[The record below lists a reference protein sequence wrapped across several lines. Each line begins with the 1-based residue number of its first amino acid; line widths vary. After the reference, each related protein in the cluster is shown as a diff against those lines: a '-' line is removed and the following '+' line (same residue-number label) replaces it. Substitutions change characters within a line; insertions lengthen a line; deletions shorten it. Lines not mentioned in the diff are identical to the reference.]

1 MKTKLR
7 KFLRQSDSFSLLLS
21 FLCTLPFSNTLKLK
35 FAFTFLQSDGARHKQ
50 DKVLKLTIDL
60 LSNFSLSETAAIGKS
75 AMIKAPVI
83 ETGQLKEKG
92 LIIIGFEHELDKLAK
107 FKKLDAVTQQ
117 YDILFMPTWQ
127 PFYSKEL
134 LRFLSKAP
142 KSLIILPSSQQCY
155 YNGLFNE
162 KIERILPF
170 HASSWVNGELFK
182 PKPKDID
189 ILMVA
194 NFSIY
199 KRHYI
204 LFEAL
209 QHLPSNLN
217 VVLIGRPLGERTLD
231 VLMQEAKQ
239 YGVESRF
246 SVIEGPENEVVIDN
260 LCRAKLVLG
269 LSGRE
274 GSYVS
279 LAEALF
285 ADCAVGIYQDAVVG
299 TKNYVNPSTGFL
311 LAPGIPLHTQISKCL
326 RLVDSLSPR
335 TWAMSNIDSKANVAK
350 LNKLLKY
357 ENNQRGIDWQ
367 KDCQEFYIQSFNF
380 YPTSGKWNNDLA
392 KSLQDLADIGLTFKH
407 QSL

>member
-7 KFLRQSDSFSLLLS
+7 KFLRQSDLFSLLLS
-21 FLCTLPFSNTLKLK
+21 ILCTLPFSNPLKLK
-35 FAFTFLQSDGARHKQ
+35 FAFLFLQSDGARYKQ
-50 DKVLKLTIDL
+50 DKVLKLAIDL
-60 LSNFSLSETAAIGKS
+60 LSNFSLSETSAIGKS
-75 AMIKAPVI
+75 AMVKAPVI
-83 ETGQLKEKG
+83 ETGQIKEKG
-92 LIIIGFEHELDKLAK
+92 VIIIGFEHELDKLAK
-107 FKKLDAVTQQ
+107 FKKLDTVIQQ

-134 LRFLSKAP
+134 IRFLSRAP
-142 KSLIILPSSQQCY
+142 KSLVILPSSQQCY
-155 YNGLFNE
+155 YSGLFNE

-170 HASSWVNGELFK
+170 HASSWINGELFQ

-199 KRHYI
+199 KRHYL

-209 QHLPSNLN
+209 QYLPSNLN
-217 VVLIGRPLGERTLD
+217 VVLIGRPLGDRTLD
-231 VLMQEAKQ
+231 VLMQEAKH
-239 YGVESRF
+239 YGVEARF
-246 SVIEGPENEVVIDN
+246 TIIEGPENEIVIDN

-285 ADCAVGIYQDAVVG
+285 ANCAVGIYEDAVVG
-299 TKNYVNPSTGFL
+299 TKNYINPSTGFL
-311 LAPGIPLHTQISKCL
+311 LAPTIPLHTQISKCL
-326 RLVDSLSPR
+326 GLVDSLAPR
-335 TWAMSNIDSKANVAK
+335 DWAMSNIESKVNVAK

-357 ENNQRGIDWQ
+357 ETYHRGVDWQ
-367 KDCQEFYIQSFNF
+367 KDCQQFYIQSFNF
-380 YPTSGKWNNDLA
+380 YPTSGKWNEFIA
-392 KSLQDLADIGLTFKH
+392 ESLQDLADIGLTFKH
-407 QSL
+407 QS